1 MSKTVAISEDIHTSV
16 VKKKTDMFEKYGVT
30 VRIADLVDLAIE
42 LGIDSAADAFIPQ
55 GKKLQIIEKE
65 DMIT

>member
-1 MSKTVAISEDIHTSV
+1 MSKTVAISEDIHTSI

-30 VRIADLVDLAIE
+30 VRIADLADLAIE

-55 GKKLQIIEKE
+55 GKKLKIIEKE